1 VDRGFPQTSRHFPSL
16 PNTGTLTAFM
26 PAPLPRP
33 APVLRAASP
42 DDIPVIRQLAHDIWW
57 HCYRGMIPD
66 EQIAFMLDWMYA
78 PEVLQESLRTG
89 THWLIPEL
97 AGQPIG
103 FISWS
108 LRPNTRTVHLQK
120 LYLHHAHHGRGI
132 GQFLLAHVRESARAV
147 GAERVELRVNRR
159 NLPAIRAYQRAG
171 FVQLR
176 DLCEDIGNGFV
187 MDDHVLML
195 PIT

>member
-1 VDRGFPQTSRHFPSL
+1 MVAP
-16 PNTGTLTAFM
+16 FM
-26 PAPLPRP
+26 PDPVPSPESPAFP
-33 APVLRAASP
+33 APVLRVAGP
-42 DDIPVIRQLAHDIWW
+42 DDIPVIRQLAQDIWW

-78 PEVLQESLRTG
+78 TEVIHESLHTG
-89 THWLIPEL
+89 THWVIPEL
-97 AGQPIG
+97 AGRPVG

-108 LRPNTRTVHLQK
+108 LRPDTRTVHLHK
-120 LYLHHAHHGRGI
+120 LYLHHAHHGRGL
-132 GQFLLAHVRESARAV
+132 GQFLLAHVRDSARAV
-147 GAERVELRVNRR
+147 GADRVELRVNRR

-171 FVQLR
+171 FVQVR

>member
-1 VDRGFPQTSRHFPSL
+1 
-16 PNTGTLTAFM
+16 
-26 PAPLPRP
+26 
-33 APVLRAASP
+33 
-42 DDIPVIRQLAHDIWW
+42 
-57 HCYRGMIPD
+57 MIPD

-78 PEVLQESLRTG
+78 TEVIQESLHTG
-89 THWLIPEL
+89 IQWVIPEL

-108 LRPNTRTVHLQK
+108 LRPNTRTVHLHK
-120 LYLHHAHHGRGI
+120 LYLHPTHHGRGI
-132 GQFLLAHVRESARAV
+132 GQFLLAHVRDSARAV
-147 GAERVELRVNRR
+147 GADRVELRVNRR

-171 FVQLR
+171 FVQVQ